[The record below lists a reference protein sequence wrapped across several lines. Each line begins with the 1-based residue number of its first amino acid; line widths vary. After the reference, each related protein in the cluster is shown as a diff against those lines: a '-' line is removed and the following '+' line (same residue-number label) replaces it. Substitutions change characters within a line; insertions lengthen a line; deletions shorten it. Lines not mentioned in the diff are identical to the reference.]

1 MSDVRRQ
8 YVNPPRLSRDVA
20 VAKLRG
26 TERLARI
33 DGLLSL
39 ALYDPDWKWV
49 QERCLELLHDP
60 DPDIVAT
67 AILALG
73 HVGRLH
79 GQLDLDRVVPEL
91 EALKTNEALAGRV
104 SDVMNDI
111 DIFVRR
117 LRSDR

>member
-8 YVNPPRLSRDVA
+8 YVKPAPLSRDVA
-20 VAKLRG
+20 IAKLTG
-26 TERLARI
+26 TDRLARI
-33 DGLLSL
+33 HGLLSL

-49 QERCLELLHDP
+49 QDRSLELLQDP
-60 DPDIVAT
+60 DLDLVAT

-79 GQLDLDRVVPEL
+79 GRLELDIVLPEL

-104 SDVMNDI
+104 SDVLNDI

-117 LRSDR
+117 RRSDV